1 MGPVGEVLTSPIC
14 AQRASGYNSRV
25 LTFPNPE
32 LKNAKAGF
40 IATPPTMM
48 SRPARNTR
56 AHLSVI
62 ETSGVDLDE
71 HVTPPERRNG
81 PFHDTDVIMGGL
93 TERVGLIL

>member
-1 MGPVGEVLTSPIC
+1 MSTPV
-14 AQRASGYNSRV
+14 R
-25 LTFPNPE
+25 
-32 LKNAKAGF
+32 NA
-40 IATPPTMM
+40 
-48 SRPARNTR
+48 R

-62 ETSGVDLDE
+62 ETSGGNLDE